1 MLKLSSSSIV
11 HIKVL
16 EKELEVLKTRRKDQF
31 STGDFVLPAFYDVVD
46 YFERRIKELNE
57 SND

>member
-1 MLKLSSSSIV
+1 MLKLSSTSLVYIN
-11 HIKVL
+11 VL

>member
-31 STGDFVLPAFYDVVD
+31 STDNYVLPAFYDVVD

>member
-1 MLKLSSSSIV
+1 MLKLSTIALT
-11 HIKVL
+11 HINVL
-16 EKELEVLKTRRKDQF
+16 EKELEVLKTRRKDEF
-31 STGDFVLPAFYDVVD
+31 STDNYVLPAFYDVVD

>member
-1 MLKLSSSSIV
+1 MLKLNSTSLV
-11 HIKVL
+11 HINVL
-16 EKELEVLKTRRKDQF
+16 EKELEVLKTRRKEQF